1 MLASIFHGLNLVQSN
16 DNVLPIIIIHSEP
29 LLGGNAAV
37 EFFVNMR
44 GLCLYRVSYG
54 LVMGMW
60 RPPHSCTDT
69 AWEKVYEEQRY
80 KIKKKMYS
88 NIRKNKHQLIII

>member
-1 MLASIFHGLNLVQSN
+1 MTMCFL
-16 DNVLPIIIIHSEP
+16 DIIIPSASEP
-29 LLGGNAAV
+29 LSGGNAAV

-44 GLCLYRVSYG
+44 GLCLYRVSYDG

-69 AWEKVYEEQRY
+69 AWEMEVYEEQRY
-80 KIKKKMYS
+80 KRKK
-88 NIRKNKHQLIII
+88 NVFKHP